1 MSGILAGCRIL
12 VVEDEM
18 MVLANIELALDEMGC
33 TSVCAAATIPEALA
47 LLDGR
52 KFDAAMLDV
61 NLNGERS
68 YPVADALAR
77 HGIPFVFSTGYGDH
91 GDRAEFADRPL
102 LRKPYVRSALVAAL
116 AALVTPDPV
125 GAAA

>member
-1 MSGILAGCRIL
+1 
-12 VVEDEM
+12 
-18 MVLANIELALDEMGC
+18 
-33 TSVCAAATIPEALA
+33 
-47 LLDGR
+47 
-52 KFDAAMLDV
+52 MLDV

-77 HGIPFVFSTGYGDH
+77 QGIPFVFSTGYGDH
-91 GDRAEFADRPL
+91 GDHPEFADRPL